1 VDAQLRY
8 ALRYEVGGLY
18 SGVLDFE
25 DALTRRSQRQLQRAF
40 ARISLAYDHYF
51 KAGDL
56 YKSYDPDA
64 ASSSS
69 SSSSSNSYYGS
80 KFDYAAG
87 DVSSKLSFI
96 APSIEAPSLQDEIIL
111 LKGPDKGKIG
121 IALH

>member
-25 DALTRRSQRQLQRAF
+25 DALARRSQRQLQRAF

-64 ASSSS
+64 GTSSSS
-69 SSSSSNSYYGS
+69 NSNSYYGS

-111 LKGPDKGKIG
+111 LKGPDKGKTG
-121 IALH
+121 IVWSCL